1 MINDIDV
8 LFYKSR
14 KQTKCQLLAWWLNRV
29 QLEEHRTADVTMV
42 LEVISSEE
50 PQSRRNE
57 WDGWR
62 WGGSSGYSRCY
73 LKKDAMWRRA
83 KCLWVA
89 VTWLVPFLPGSNSGA
104 CSGGFSSSV
113 SASSYEQRLS
123 LSLINRPSFKWANR
137 MLRSESSISPSLQVL
152 NVKMLTYFFVSSL
165 ASSLRPWWGLNPGLV
180 HGRQESYH

>member
-1 MINDIDV
+1 M
-8 LFYKSR
+8 FYFIKAGNRQSASSWLGGWTESSLRNTGQLMWPWSWKSFH
-14 KQTKCQLLAWWLNRV
+14 Q
-29 QLEEHRTADVTMV
+29 
-42 LEVISSEE
+42 
-50 PQSRRNE
+50 RNPKAGE
-57 WDGWR
+57 MSGMGEGG
-62 WGGSSGYSRCY
+62 GGSSGYSRCY